1 MRYIAGSTLHQV
13 TTMPIAASLPFADH
27 AAPIVSPRR
36 SARLASCTLLI
47 ALTAGLLGGCAI
59 WPKALTFGSSEP
71 EAVVEPATPAPPPAP
86 PSACVVECEKKM
98 EAAQATPVEPAYTE
112 PQAIAP
118 QVPEAPKPAV
128 LAPGFYINV
137 GLFAV
142 DANGSNAYQKLKD
155 AGLPAFTEILE
166 NPTGKLTRVR
176 VGAYATRAKANAAA
190 KKIRSLK
197 LDAIV
202 FTKK

>member
-1 MRYIAGSTLHQV
+1 
-13 TTMPIAASLPFADH
+13 MPIAAPLPFATH
-27 AAPIVSPRR
+27 AVPVVTPRR
-36 SARLASCTLLI
+36 GARLVSYALLV
-47 ALTAGLLGGCAI
+47 ALTSGVLSGCAI

-71 EAVVEPATPAPPPAP
+71 EAVVEPVAAEPAPMPAA
-86 PSACVVECEKKM
+86 PSACVAECEKKM
-98 EAAQATPVEPAYTE
+98 QMAQATPVEPAHTE

-118 QVPEAPKPAV
+118 AMEQPKPAPVVEAPKPAV
-128 LAPGFYINV
+128 LAPGYYINV

-142 DANGSNAYQKLKD
+142 ATNGSNAYQKLKD

-166 NPTGKLTRVR
+166 TTTGKLTRVR
-176 VGAYATRAKANAAA
+176 VGAYATRAKANEAA
-190 KKIRSLK
+190 KKIRSLQ

>member
-1 MRYIAGSTLHQV
+1 
-13 TTMPIAASLPFADH
+13 MPIAASLPFASH
-27 AAPIVSPRR
+27 AAPVVTVQRAP
-36 SARLASCTLLI
+36 RLASFTLLI
-47 ALTAGLLGGCAI
+47 ALTTGLLGGCAF

-71 EAVVEPATPAPPPAP
+71 EAVVEPVATEPAPVPPP
-86 PSACVVECEKKM
+86 PSACVVECEKKTQM
-98 EAAQATPVEPAYTE
+98 AQATPVEPARTE

-118 QVPEAPKPAV
+118 VMEPPKPAPVVEAPKPAV
-128 LAPGFYINV
+128 LAPGYYINV

-142 DANGSNAYQKLKD
+142 ATNGSNAYQKLKD

-166 NPTGKLTRVR
+166 TNTGKLTRVR
-176 VGAYATRAKANAAA
+176 VGAYETRAKANEAA
-190 KKIRSLK
+190 KKVRSLK

>member
-1 MRYIAGSTLHQV
+1 
-13 TTMPIAASLPFADH
+13 MPIAAFPPSVSHAVPA
-27 AAPIVSPRR
+27 AAPRRGPRF
-36 SARLASCTLLI
+36 AAYALLF
-47 ALTAGLLGGCAI
+47 ALNAGVLSGCAI
-59 WPKALTFGSSEP
+59 WPDALTFGSKEP
-71 EAVVEPATPAPPPAP
+71 EVVVEPVAPMPPPAP
-86 PSACVVECEKKM
+86 SACLVECEKKM
-98 EAAQATPVEPAYTE
+98 EAAMATPVEPARTE

-118 QVPEAPKPAV
+118 QMVEPPKPLVEAPKPAI

-142 DANGSNAYQKLKD
+142 ATNGSNTYQRLKD
-155 AGLPAFTEILE
+155 AGLPAFTENLE
-166 NPTGKLTRVR
+166 TAAGKLTRVR

>member
-1 MRYIAGSTLHQV
+1 
-13 TTMPIAASLPFADH
+13 MPIAAPLPFASH
-27 AAPIVSPRR
+27 AVPVVAPRR
-36 SARLASCTLLI
+36 SPRLASYALLVT
-47 ALTAGLLGGCAI
+47 LTAGLLGGCAI
-59 WPKALTFGSSEP
+59 WPEALTFGSSEP
-71 EAVVEPATPAPPPAP
+71 EPVVEPVTPEPPPPPP

-98 EAAQATPVEPAYTE
+98 EAAQATPVEPAHTE

-118 QVPEAPKPAV
+118 AMVEPPKPAPVVEAPKPAI
-128 LAPGFYINV
+128 LAPGYYINV

-142 DANGSNAYQKLKD
+142 PTNGSNAYQKLKD

-166 NPTGKLTRVR
+166 TNTGKLTRVR
-176 VGAYATRAKANAAA
+176 VGAYATRAKANVAA